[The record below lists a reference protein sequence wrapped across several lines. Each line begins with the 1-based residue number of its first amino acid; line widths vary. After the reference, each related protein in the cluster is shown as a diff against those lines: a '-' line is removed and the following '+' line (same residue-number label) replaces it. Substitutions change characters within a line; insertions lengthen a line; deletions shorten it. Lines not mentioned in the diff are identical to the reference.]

1 MALSPRR
8 QYTHGV
14 RGGSASRTVWSCAAL
29 WLLSVCSAV
38 LLSDSGW
45 ALERHVLVPPL
56 ASVPPEREAIPYTPA
71 VSPGAPVVSSAAWYG
86 ELLKI
91 LNRPAR
97 FNLAARPSLPQ
108 PREVNVLLDV
118 VLPQYDVEPATLP
131 ATFRQE
137 LCQRVYLYAARY
149 RKDIQA
155 MFLRADRY
163 LPMIKRVLRQK
174 GVPTYY
180 AYMPLV
186 ESAFRTDVQHPD
198 SGASGLWQLIDST
211 ARMYGLEVSEVSDE
225 RLDPVRATPAA
236 ASYLRTL
243 HKQFGAQSPLYVL
256 AAYNYG
262 ENNLLRAMRRA
273 KTDDILTLYHRHRL
287 PPETREYLLRMLTM
301 WVIVAQ
307 PGQFQFHLAEIPY
320 HAAFGLQH
328 AE

>member
-1 MALSPRR
+1 MALTPCR
-8 QYTHGV
+8 QYAHGV
-14 RGGSASRTVWSCAAL
+14 RSGSVSRGVWSCVAL
-29 WLLSVCSAV
+29 WLFSVCSAI

-45 ALERHVLVPPL
+45 ALERHVLAPPL
-56 ASVPPEREAIPYTPA
+56 ANVPPEREAILHTPT

-86 ELLKI
+86 GLLKI
-91 LNRPAR
+91 LNRPAS
-97 FNLAARPSLPQ
+97 FNLAARPPLPQ
-108 PREVNVLLDV
+108 PKEVNVLLDA
-118 VLPQYDVEPATLP
+118 VLPHFDVEPATLP
-131 ATFRQE
+131 AALRQE

-149 RKDIQA
+149 RKDVQA
-155 MFLRADRY
+155 MLLRADRY
-163 LPMIKRVLRQK
+163 LPMIKRVLQQK

-186 ESAFRTDVQHPD
+186 ESAFRADVQHPG

-211 ARMYGLEVSEVSDE
+211 ARMYGLEVSEANDE
-225 RLDPVRATPAA
+225 RFNPVRATPAA

-243 HKQFGAQSPLYVL
+243 HQQFGAQSPLYVL

-273 KTDDILTLYHRHRL
+273 KTDDILTLYHHRRL
-287 PPETREYLLRMLTM
+287 PNETREYLLRMLTM

-307 PGQFQFHLAEIPY
+307 PGRFQFHLAEI
-320 HAAFGLQH
+320 HSNADFGFQH